1 MSSLCVII
9 IIEENKDGK
18 HMEKISFI
26 KSPINYT
33 GNKYRLLPQFCEFFP
48 EKSELFVDL
57 FCGGA
62 TIGIN
67 MNAEKIVMIDNNPRI
82 ISLLKYL
89 ATEDI
94 EKLIKNIEKLIS
106 NYNLTYS
113 AKFGYKN
120 YKKNI
125 KDNNGLKEFNK
136 DGFYKLRNDY
146 NNLKKKDTKKANTML
161 YTLMVYGF
169 NNDIRFNKYGCY
181 NLPVGKTD
189 FNKNNVAKI
198 TNYNKTAKEKNILF
212 LCTEYNS
219 EEAKKYIYKADFV
232 YIDPPY
238 LITTAVYNEGN
249 NWNDQKEKE
258 LIDLLDDLN
267 NKKINFALS
276 NVLTKVGVENKILDK
291 WLNNNL
297 NVKIYDMNYHYRS
310 CSYNKKDRDANER
323 EVLITN

>member
-1 MSSLCVII
+1 
-9 IIEENKDGK
+9 
-18 HMEKISFI
+18 MEKVEYI

-33 GNKYRLLPQFCEFFP
+33 GNKYRLLPQFSAFLP
-48 EKSELFVDL
+48 KKSNLFVDL

-67 MNAEKIVMIDNNPRI
+67 MNAEKIVMIDNNPCI

-89 ATEDI
+89 ATENIDV
-94 EKLIKNIEKLIS
+94 LIKNIEKLIKE
-106 NYNLTYS
+106 YNLTYS
-113 AKFGYKN
+113 ARYGYKN
-120 YKKNI
+120 YKKQS

-136 DGFYKLRNDY
+136 EGFYKLREDY
-146 NNLKKKDTKKANTML
+146 NNLNNKDSKKANIML

-169 NNDIRFNKYGCY
+169 NNDIRFNKFGCY

-189 FNKNNVAKI
+189 FNKNNLTKI
-198 TNYNKTAKEKNILF
+198 INYNKKAKEKNIVF

-219 EEAKKYIYKADFV
+219 KEAKEYIYKADFV

-249 NWNDQKEKE
+249 NWNDQKEND
-258 LIDLLDDLN
+258 LINLLDDLN
-267 NKKINFALS
+267 SKKIHFALS
-276 NVLTKVGVENKILDK
+276 NVLTKVGVENKILGK
-291 WLNNNL
+291 WLNDNL
-297 NVKIYDMNYHYRS
+297 NVKINDMNYHYRS